1 MNKKTQQELYE
12 AFNGI
17 LTISGEKGVGKTSMA
32 LGFPADYSK
41 AVFFNFDEKP
51 LGGVEKGFLFYRNYF
66 PMLADLDSSS
76 GKAENNML
84 SAFLADVE
92 SLIAKKEKPSVIIV
106 DSVERVL
113 AAFLPYVLKHSAQMK
128 EFIGAGVWAQRSKIG
143 HAKVFSTAFFSK
155 IRDSFGCPVILIAH
169 LDNKY
174 IDDIAVGK
182 EPKLNEIMNQ
192 KSLFSVWLMHNS
204 GSPVP
209 NGLVIKRI
217 HKTIPTEFGLR
228 QVSVLPPKLTHSA
241 LSDYFEREFVS
252 VWDIIAHY
260 WENPTSLREL
270 EDYEKLDEEEFA
282 LVSESLT
289 ETQKSILK
297 VKAQKGAL
305 SETDEMIVEGIVS
318 ENIEKPLPV
327 IIAKVK
333 SEFGDQDIPKSAIEN
348 IVSKLK

>member
-1 MNKKTQQELYE
+1 MDTKTASEVYE

-17 LTISGEKGVGKTSMA
+17 ITISGEKGVGKTSMA
-32 LGFPADYSK
+32 LGFPANYSK

-51 LGGVEKGFLFYRNYF
+51 LGGAEKNFLFYRNYF
-66 PMLADLDSSS
+66 PMLADLDPS

-84 SAFLADVE
+84 AAFLADVE
-92 SLIAKKEKPSVIIV
+92 MLIKKGEKPSVIIV

-128 EFIGAGVWAQRSKIG
+128 EFVGAGVWAQRSKIG

-155 IRDSFGCPVILIAH
+155 IRDSFDCPVILIAH

-192 KSLFSVWLMHNS
+192 KSLFSMWLMHNS

-217 HKTIPTEFGLR
+217 HKTISTDFGLR
-228 QVSVLPPKLTHSA
+228 QVSVLPPKVTHLA
-241 LSDYFEREFVS
+241 LPDYHEREFVS

-260 WENPTSLREL
+260 WEHPTSLREL

-282 LVSESLT
+282 LISESLT
-289 ETQKSILK
+289 ETQKAILK
-297 VKAQKGAL
+297 VKAQKGGVL
-305 SETDEMIVEGIVS
+305 SETDEMIVEGIVA

-327 IIAKVK
+327 IIAKVQ
-333 SEFGDQDIPKSAIEN
+333 SEFGDQDIPKSAIEA